1 MNECYTLAVFLA
13 VDISFDFVEFL
24 GGVTVVDKV
33 MCGLRYQ
40 DNLLFNLFDR
50 LHLST
55 AIKMKNPIHKAATVF
70 IGSLCGSAT
79 FLLFIVEF
87 LCFD

>member
-1 MNECYTLAVFLA
+1 MNESYTLAVFLA
-13 VDISFDFVEFL
+13 VDMSFDFVT
-24 GGVTVVDKV
+24 GVTVVYKV

-50 LHLST
+50 PHLNT
-55 AIKMKNPIHKAATVF
+55 AIKMKNPIHKTARVF